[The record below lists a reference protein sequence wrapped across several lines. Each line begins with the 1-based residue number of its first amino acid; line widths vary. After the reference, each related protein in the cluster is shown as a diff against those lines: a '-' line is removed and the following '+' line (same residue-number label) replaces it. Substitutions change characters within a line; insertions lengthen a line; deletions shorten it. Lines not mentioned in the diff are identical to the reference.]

1 MRFFKVKLT
10 VLLSIIV
17 SLLFINILYS
27 QPSKQETKE
36 KAKVNVIST
45 KKPLDFKIGFIDA
58 EKVTKQ
64 SKYLQ
69 EIYKKYEKEL
79 TDQEGSIKEK
89 QNKYQELLD
98 NLKKQKNVLSQDET
112 ASKQKEI
119 DDLKYQIDEMLYK
132 IRTDFQRKN
141 DDFDKLLDPFY
152 EDMKAIIIEIAERQG
167 FSLIVDK
174 AIVLYG
180 VKDYDVTDEVVDRL
194 NKIYDEGKNYGKLS
208 KEPSK

>member
-1 MRFFKVKLT
+1 M
-10 VLLSIIV
+10 
-17 SLLFINILYS
+17 
-27 QPSKQETKE
+27 
-36 KAKVNVIST
+36 
-45 KKPLDFKIGFIDA
+45 
-58 EKVTKQ
+58 
-64 SKYLQ
+64 Q

-79 TDQEGSIKEK
+79 TDQEGTIKDK
-89 QNKYQELLD
+89 QSKYQELSD
-98 NLKKQKNVLSQDET
+98 NLKKQKNVLSQGEVDT
-112 ASKQKEI
+112 KQKEI

-167 FSLIVDK
+167 FSLIIDK